1 MSGANARPTRSA
13 SAIVGSLKKGRS
25 DQGMSTSTSGKG
37 ESQRFLLP
45 GLAWLENWVIS
56 VALLAMTLL
65 PILEIVLRRLFG
77 FGIKGSI
84 GIVEHLCLIVGMVG
98 GVVSARHNRLLT
110 LSTIGHSLKGR
121 WNTLARSF
129 ASGTAAATAALLSIG
144 SATFVKSERQAETIL
159 AYGMPLWVIEL
170 AMPLGFALIA
180 LYVLLHS
187 GDKPL
192 RSVTATAI
200 AAALVLTAAY
210 LPPDQHHLV
219 AALVVLLGA
228 TILGVPVFVTL
239 GGLALILFWDLGVSI
254 STIAAR
260 HYDLVTDDSLPTIPL
275 FTLAGYILAESSA
288 PRRLTRVFRALFGQ
302 LAGSSVIV
310 TVLLCAFFTTFTG
323 ASGVTILAIGGLL
336 MPVLLSE
343 GYEEKKALGL
353 VTSAGSLGLLF
364 PPCLPL
370 ILYAIVAKIPL
381 EKMFLGG
388 MVPGA
393 LMVVATGWWGLRHCP
408 SGPDATSRFNS
419 REALAAVADAK
430 WELLVPVIAIA
441 SLFSGVATPVES
453 AALTALYA
461 LVIEVFI
468 YRDLHP
474 WKDLPRVMAE
484 CGLLVGGILLILGV
498 ALAFTNYLV
507 TVDFTVRA
515 VDWIA
520 GTIQSPWIFLL
531 VLNLWLLVVGCLM
544 DIYSAIVIQVP
555 LLAPLSQRFNID
567 PIHLGIIF
575 LANLEVGYLTP
586 PVGLNLFIS
595 SFRFN
600 RPLPEVTRAALPIA
614 AVLLAAVLLIT
625 YVPALTTTLPYH
637 LGP

>member
-1 MSGANARPTRSA
+1 
-13 SAIVGSLKKGRS
+13 
-25 DQGMSTSTSGKG
+25 MSTSPSGTC

-45 GLAWLENWVIS
+45 GLAWLENSVICA
-56 VALLAMTLL
+56 ALLAMTLL
-65 PILEIVLRRLFG
+65 PILDIVLRRLFG
-77 FGIKGSI
+77 FGIKGSVS
-84 GIVEHLCLIVGMVG
+84 IVEHLCLIVGMAG
-98 GVVSARHNRLLT
+98 GVVSARQNRLLT

-121 WNTLARSF
+121 WNTLTRSF
-129 ASGTAAATAALLSIG
+129 AGGTAAATAALLAIG
-144 SATFVKSERQAETIL
+144 SATFVESERQAGTIL
-159 AYGMPLWVIEL
+159 AYGIPIWVIEL
-170 AMPLGFALIA
+170 AMPVGFALIA
-180 LYVLLHS
+180 AYVVLHS
-187 GDKPL
+187 GDKSL
-192 RSVTATAI
+192 RWLTATAI
-200 AAALVLTAAY
+200 ATVIVLAGAY
-210 LPPDQHHLV
+210 LPPDQHHLLGI
-219 AALVVLLGA
+219 AWMVLLGA
-228 TILGVPVFVTL
+228 TMLGVPVFVTL

-288 PRRLTRVFRALFGQ
+288 PRRLVRVFRAFFGQ

-343 GYEEKKALGL
+343 GYEEKRALGL

-388 MVPGA
+388 MVPGTVM
-393 LMVVATGWWGLRHCP
+393 LVATGWWGLRHRP
-408 SGPDATSRFNS
+408 RAAGANARFKSG
-419 REALAAVADAK
+419 EALAAVADAK
-430 WELLVPVIAIA
+430 WELLVPVIAVA
-441 SLFSGVATPVES
+441 SLFSGLATPVES

-531 VLNLWLLVVGCLM
+531 VLNIWLLVVGCLM

-555 LLAPLSQRFNID
+555 LLAPLSHRFNID
-567 PIHLGIIF
+567 PVHLGIIF

-625 YVPALTTTLPYH
+625 YVPALTTTLPYR